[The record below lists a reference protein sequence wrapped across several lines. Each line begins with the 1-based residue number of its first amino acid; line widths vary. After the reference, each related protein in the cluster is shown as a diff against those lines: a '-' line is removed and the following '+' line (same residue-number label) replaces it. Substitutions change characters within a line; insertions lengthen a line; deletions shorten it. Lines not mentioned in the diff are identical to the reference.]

1 MCIAGFSVELLLSP
15 KSQLKLTFPT
25 PPDCVAV
32 KFTGWSASGV
42 VGLFVRPTLRAG
54 ATMMTWLE
62 LAFTPSESVAV
73 NVTVKLPGMK

>member
-1 MCIAGFSVELLLSP
+1 VGFPVELLLSP

-32 KFTGWSASGV
+32 KVTGWSASGV
-42 VGLFVRPTLRAG
+42 VGLFVKPTLRAG

-73 NVTVKLPGMK
+73 NVTVKLPGVE